1 MRAELLA
8 LSGLLYIAN
17 EMGLPKLKVCGDSK
31 TIIDWINE
39 VAFLRVLELDHW
51 CTRSKLLRD
60 IFATFGCQHIFRE
73 HNGTADGLSKE
84 TLQLTIGHL

>member
-39 VAFLRVLELDHW
+39 VVILKVLELENW
-51 CTRSKLLRD
+51 CARTKALTNTFP
-60 IFATFGCQHIFRE
+60 IFECHHIYR
-73 HNGTADGLSKE
+73 
-84 TLQLTIGHL
+84 